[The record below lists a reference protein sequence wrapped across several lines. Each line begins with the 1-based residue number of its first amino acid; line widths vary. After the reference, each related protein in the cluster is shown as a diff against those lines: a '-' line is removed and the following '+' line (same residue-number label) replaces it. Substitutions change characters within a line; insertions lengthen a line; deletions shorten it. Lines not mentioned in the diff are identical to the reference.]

1 MAYYG
6 IPSAGLALTAS
17 TANDKISL
25 EGLGGTL
32 VTAQSVYGAEGN
44 DVINL
49 GALGITATA
58 SALIKAPALGFAT
71 GSGNGGAISG
81 THVVSGEVYLDASAD
96 AAYSDTT
103 GVAYGVSGTSFTM
116 AVSAVGVVTS
126 QQAARTINGA
136 LFQANA
142 GNDSIALG
150 DSLSRVSAA
159 TFAGGAGNDL
169 IGGFTYVNEQW
180 TAAAIAGTVVST
192 NFEGGNGN
200 DTIELSGGA
209 TYSAININAN
219 KDDDLVSLDGSV
231 TDLGNSIVGL
241 GAGNDAFS
249 GELTL
254 VDTSTIAGG
263 KGNDVIQLS
272 ATNANFLVIG
282 GDRAN
287 ASNLAGDGHDSIKL
301 DGTTYS
307 ASTIYG
313 GGGNDTVTFSAAMS
327 ASEVSM
333 NLGQDKFIVM
343 SGQSIDDSTIGLG
356 NQGDIFEITGAN
368 VTEVLSSRIN
378 LGKGLDTTDFGDSDV
393 ASSTMFGSTTLDG
406 GAGADYL
413 LGSATLTGGGTVA
426 INLFYDDNADSTIT
440 AFDTVALDVT
450 DNQSGN
456 YVFRY
461 EDGASLAT
469 FSAAG
474 VTGTNGVV
482 AFSSSYQHAV
492 TARAEVIAA
501 NTTAGDAAVFLDGSS
516 NSYLFVKGSTDDL
529 IVQIGS
535 AAVTGINSFNINAS
549 KNFTIGIER

>member
-17 TANDKISL
+17 DSNDKVTL

-32 VTAQSVYGAEGN
+32 VTSQSVYGAEGN
-44 DVINL
+44 DVISL

-58 SALIKAPALGFAT
+58 SALVTVPDLLF
-71 GSGNGGAISG
+71 SG
-81 THVVSGEVYLDASAD
+81 TAGMLSGTNIVSGEVVLHGSAGTTYTDASS
-96 AAYSDTT
+96 YTFSGNGT
-103 GVAYGVSGTSFTM
+103 GGSIS
-116 AVSAVGVVTS
+116 VSAIGVRTS
-126 QQAARTINGA
+126 DQGARTVNGA

-150 DSLSRVSAA
+150 DTLTTVSAT

-180 TAAAIAGTVVST
+180 TGASVANATFLNT
-192 NFEGGNGN
+192 KFEGGDGN

-209 TYSAININAN
+209 TYSALNINAN
-219 KDDDLVSLDGSV
+219 KGDDVVSLDGTV

-249 GELTL
+249 GEIVL

-272 ATNANFLVIG
+272 GTNVNFAAIG

-287 ASNLAGDGHDSIKL
+287 ADNMAGDGHDSIQL

-307 ASTIYG
+307 ATTIFG
-313 GGGNDTVTFSAAMS
+313 GGGNDTVTFSASMS
-327 ASEVSM
+327 GSEASL
-333 NLGQDKFIVM
+333 NLGFDQFIVQ
-343 SGQSIDDSTIGLG
+343 SGASIDDSTIGLG
-356 NQGDIFEITGAN
+356 NNGDIFQVTGTD

-378 LGKGLDTTDFGDSDV
+378 LGKGLDTTYFGDSDI
-393 ASSTMFGSTTLDG
+393 ASSTLFAGSTLNG

-413 LGSATLTGGGTVA
+413 FGSASITGGGTVA
-426 INLFYDDNADSTIT
+426 INLLYTENTESTLT
-440 AFDTVALDVT
+440 AFDTVAVDVT
-450 DNQSGN
+450 DNNSGN

-461 EDGASLAT
+461 EPGATLAS

-474 VTGTNGVV
+474 VTGTDGIV
-482 AFSSSYQHAV
+482 AFSSNFATDV
-492 TARAEVIAA
+492 TARAEAIAS
-501 NTTAGDAAVFLDGSS
+501 NTTAGGAAIFMDGSS
-516 NSYLFVKGSTDDL
+516 NSYLFVNGSTDDL
-529 IVQIGS
+529 LVQIGS
-535 AAVTGINSFNINAS
+535 AAVTGLNSFNINAS